1 MLAVKRALIS
11 VSDKANLEVFVKKL
25 SGMDIEIIS
34 TGGSARFIASL
45 GLQVKAVDQITGFP
59 EMLDGRVKTLHPNI
73 HAGLLALR
81 HKTEHMQQ
89 LESSGIRPIDMV
101 VVNLY
106 PFKKII
112 SKPGVEMAEAIENID
127 IGGPSILRSAAKN
140 YQSVAVVTS
149 PLQYSDIVKE
159 LAENNG
165 CISDDILARLAIEA
179 FAVTSEYDGHIK
191 SYFKKSFNI
200 RQHHPAEAIFPDK
213 LDLSFDKT
221 EDLRYGE
228 NEHQKAAFYKGLFS
242 REPSIPSA
250 RQLHGKALSYNN
262 IMDLDSAL
270 EVVKEFDEP
279 AACIIK
285 HATPCGI
292 ATAPTLTKAFTDALG
307 TDTLSAF
314 GGIIGLNRKVDVNTS
329 EAILNT
335 GFIECIIAPGYE
347 QSALGRLSSKLN
359 MRILSLDS
367 MEKYRNKD
375 EFHIRKITGGILVQQ
390 RDLQDL
396 DLSQIK
402 IVTQKKPTPDEVE
415 TLIFAWKAVKHIK
428 SNAIALA
435 KGTKIVGIGAG
446 QMSRVDSVFLSTHK
460 AGEAARGS
468 VLASDA
474 FFPKQDA
481 VELAIKAGIVSV
493 IQPGGS
499 KADDKIIEV
508 CNRHNISMV
517 FTGIRHFRH

>member
-1 MLAVKRALIS
+1 MLAVKRVLIS
-11 VSDKANLEVFVKKL
+11 VSDKTNLEVLAKNL
-25 SGMDIEIIS
+25 SNLGVQIIS
-34 TGGSARFIASL
+34 TGGSARFINSL
-45 GLQVKAVDQITGFP
+45 GLQVKPVDEITGFP

-81 HKTEHMQQ
+81 HKSEHMQQ
-89 LESSGIRPIDMV
+89 LESVGIQPIDMI

-106 PFKKII
+106 PFKKTI

-127 IGGPSILRSAAKN
+127 IGGPSMLRSAAKN

-149 PLQYSDIVKE
+149 PLQYSDIIKE
-159 LAENNG
+159 LTANNG
-165 CISDDILARLAIEA
+165 CISDDMLARLAVEA
-179 FAVTSEYDGHIK
+179 FAITSEYDGHIK
-191 SYFKKSFNI
+191 NYLKKSFRC
-200 RQHHPAEAIFPDK
+200 RQDQPSETIFPGE
-213 LDLSFDKT
+213 LSLSFDKA

-228 NEHQKAAFYKGLFS
+228 NEHQKAAFYKALPS
-242 REPSIPSA
+242 REPSMPSA

-292 ATAPTLTKAFTDALG
+292 ATAPTLTKAFTDALS
-307 TDTLSAF
+307 TDALSAF
-314 GGIIGLNRKVDVNTS
+314 GGVIGFNRKVDVNTS
-329 EAILNT
+329 EAILNA

-347 QSALGRLSSKLN
+347 QNALSRLTAKPN
-359 MRILSLDS
+359 IRILSLES

-375 EFHIRKITGGILVQQ
+375 EFHLRKITGGILAQQ
-390 RDLQDL
+390 RNLQGL

-402 IVTQKKPTPDEVE
+402 IVTQKKPTPEEVE
-415 TLIFAWKAVKHIK
+415 TLVFAWKAVKHIK
-428 SNAIALA
+428 SNAITLA
-435 KGTKIVGIGAG
+435 KGTRTIGIGAG
-446 QMSRVDSVFLSTHK
+446 QMSRVDSVFMSIHK

-508 CNRHNISMV
+508 CNKHNISMV